1 METLKYLENLV
12 NVSIIYI
19 STTSMIYVYDS
30 NFMWLIHGDE
40 RIVKLELKSLYFNP
54 VKHI

>member
-30 NFMWLIHGDE
+30 NCMWLIHGYE